1 MFFEERDDEDEIGL
15 NGKYKPRRVAIAI
28 EKVSNG
34 FILEVLGQVYVF
46 STLDRAFSFITETVT
61 KNYEDSNVR

>member
-1 MFFEERDDEDEIGL
+1 MRFDERDDEDEIGL
-15 NGKYKPRRVAIAI
+15 NGKYKPRRVALAL

-46 STLDRAFSFITETVT
+46 STLDQAFSFITETVT

>member
-1 MFFEERDDEDEIGL
+1 MRFDERDDEDEIGL
-15 NGKYKPRRVAIAI
+15 NGKNKPLRVAIAF

-34 FILEVLGQVYVF
+34 FILEVLGRVYVF
-46 STLDRAFSFITETVT
+46 STLDQAFSFITEAVT

>member
-1 MFFEERDDEDEIGL
+1 MRFDERDDEDEIGL
-15 NGKYKPRRVAIAI
+15 NGKYKPLRVAIAF

-34 FILEVLGQVYVF
+34 FILEVLGKVYVF
-46 STLDRAFSFITETVT
+46 STLDQAFSFITEAVT

>member
-1 MFFEERDDEDEIGL
+1 MRFDERDDEDEIGL

-46 STLDRAFSFITETVT
+46 STLDQAFSFITETVT
-61 KNYEDSNVR
+61 KNYEALNVR

>member
-1 MFFEERDDEDEIGL
+1 MRF
-15 NGKYKPRRVAIAI
+15 

-34 FILEVLGQVYVF
+34 FILEVLGQAYVF
-46 STLDRAFSFITETVT
+46 STLDQAFSFITEAVT